1 MRKIFGHRGLPR
13 IYKENTFTGINR
25 ANDYCDFVEIDVRL
39 TKDKNLILFHD
50 PNIGDN
56 LIKDLTLAELD
67 ILLNGESLEDCV
79 LISREQLLGKIN
91 FEIKTD
97 SLDDSEID
105 ILFQKMLSI
114 LEPDDI
120 VSSFNWKAIQ
130 SFKDLFNCS
139 YGIIFDKEEEL
150 FQAQSLS
157 NHDEDLFF
165 MAHHTLIDR
174 RNFDLPKEK
183 TVLWTVNEEIEFQRY
198 MEMEIYG
205 IVTDIPDTMQLYRKW
220 DYGFNWWI
228 KWCFKR
234 SYEGKR

>member
-1 MRKIFGHRGLPR
+1 MRKIFGHSGLPC
-13 IYKENTFTGINR
+13 IDNENTFTGINK
-25 ANDYCDFVEIDVRL
+25 ANEYCDFVEIDVRL
-39 TKDKNLILFHD
+39 TKDNQLILFHD

-56 LIKDLTLAELD
+56 LIKDLTLAELQ
-67 ILLNGESLEDCV
+67 IMLNGESLEDCV
-79 LISREQLLGKIN
+79 LVSRDQLQGKIN

-97 SLDDSEID
+97 TLEDSEID

-114 LEPDDI
+114 LEPEDI

-157 NHDEDLFF
+157 NHDDNLFF
-165 MAHHTLIDR
+165 MAHHTLIDS
-174 RNFDLPKEK
+174 RNFDLPKGK
-183 TVLWTVNEEIEFQRY
+183 TVLWTVNDEIDFQRY

-205 IVTDIPDTMQLYRKW
+205 IVTDIPDTMQLYRK
-220 DYGFNWWI
+220 
-228 KWCFKR
+228 
-234 SYEGKR
+234 

>member
-13 IYKENTFTGINR
+13 IYKENTFTGINK

-79 LISREQLLGKIN
+79 LISREQLLGNIN

-120 VSSFNWKAIQ
+120 ISSFNWKAIQ
-130 SFKDLFNCS
+130 SFKDLFVSN

-165 MAHHTLIDR
+165 MAHHTLIDS
-174 RNFDLPKEK
+174 RNFDLPKDK
-183 TVLWTVNEEIEFQRY
+183 TVLWTVNDEIDFQRY

>member
-1 MRKIFGHRGLPR
+1 M
-13 IYKENTFTGINR
+13 
-25 ANDYCDFVEIDVRL
+25 
-39 TKDKNLILFHD
+39 
-50 PNIGDN
+50 
-56 LIKDLTLAELD
+56 
-67 ILLNGESLEDCV
+67 
-79 LISREQLLGKIN
+79 ISREQLLGKIN

-97 SLDDSEID
+97 SLNDSETD

-130 SFKDLFNCS
+130 SFKDLFNCN

-165 MAHHTLIDR
+165 MAHHTLIDS
-174 RNFDLPKEK
+174 RNFDLPKGK
-183 TVLWTVNEEIEFQRY
+183 TVLWTVNDEIDFKRY

-205 IVTDIPDTMQLYRKW
+205 IVTDIPDTMHLYRK
-220 DYGFNWWI
+220 
-228 KWCFKR
+228 
-234 SYEGKR
+234 

>member
-13 IYKENTFTGINR
+13 IYKENTFSGINKAFR
-25 ANDYCDFVEIDVRL
+25 YCDYVEIDVRL
-39 TKDKNLILFHD
+39 TKDNQLILFHD

-56 LIKDLTLAELD
+56 LIKDLTLAELQ
-67 ILLNGESLEDCV
+67 IMLNGESLEDCV
-79 LISREQLLGKIN
+79 LFSRDQLKGKIN

-97 SLDDSEID
+97 TLEDSEID

-114 LEPDDI
+114 LEPEDI

-130 SFKDLFNCS
+130 SFKDLFNSS

-157 NHDEDLFF
+157 NHDEELFF
-165 MAHHTLIDR
+165 MVLHTLIDS
-174 RNFDLPKEK
+174 RNFDLPKNK
-183 TVLWTVNEEIEFQRY
+183 TVLWTVNDETDFQRY

-205 IVTDIPDTMQLYRKW
+205 IVTDIPDTMQLYRK
-220 DYGFNWWI
+220 
-228 KWCFKR
+228 
-234 SYEGKR
+234 

>member
-79 LISREQLLGKIN
+79 LISREQLVGKIN

-130 SFKDLFNCS
+130 SFKDLFKCS

-165 MAHHTLIDR
+165 MAHHTLIDS
-174 RNFDLPKEK
+174 RNFDLPKNK
-183 TVLWTVNEEIEFQRY
+183 TVLWTVNDEIDFQRY

-205 IVTDIPDTMQLYRKW
+205 IVTDIPDTMHLYRK
-220 DYGFNWWI
+220 
-228 KWCFKR
+228 
-234 SYEGKR
+234 

>member
-13 IYKENTFTGINR
+13 IHKENTFTGINK
-25 ANDYCDFVEIDVRL
+25 AFEYCDFVEIDVRL
-39 TKDKNLILFHD
+39 TKDNNLILFHD

-56 LIKDLTLAELD
+56 LIKDLTLAEID
-67 ILLNGESLEDCV
+67 ILLNDGSLKDC
-79 LISREQLLGKIN
+79 LLTTRGQLQGKIN
-91 FEIKTD
+91 FEIKTNT
-97 SLDDSEID
+97 LDESQID

-130 SFKDLFNCS
+130 SFKDLFNCT

-165 MAHHTLIDR
+165 MAHHTLIDS

-183 TVLWTVNEEIEFQRY
+183 TVLWTVNDEIDFQRY

-205 IVTDIPDTMQLYRKW
+205 IVTDIPDTMQLYRK
-220 DYGFNWWI
+220 
-228 KWCFKR
+228 
-234 SYEGKR
+234 

>member
-13 IYKENTFTGINR
+13 IYKENTFTGINK
-25 ANDYCDFVEIDVRL
+25 AVKYCDFIEIDVRL
-39 TKDKNLILFHD
+39 TKDNYLILFHD
-50 PNIGDN
+50 PTIGDN

-67 ILLNGESLEDCV
+67 ILLDSESLEDCV
-79 LISREQLLGKIN
+79 LMSRDQLDGKIN

-97 SLDDSEID
+97 TLDDSEID

-114 LEPDDI
+114 LEPNDI
-120 VSSFNWKAIQ
+120 ISSFNWKAIQ
-130 SFKDLFNCS
+130 SFKDLFACG

-165 MAHHTLIDR
+165 IAHHTLIDS

-183 TVLWTVNEEIEFQRY
+183 TVLWTVNDEIDFQRY
-198 MEMEIYG
+198 MEMGIYG
-205 IVTDIPDTMQLYRKW
+205 IVTDIPDTMQLYRK
-220 DYGFNWWI
+220 
-228 KWCFKR
+228 
-234 SYEGKR
+234 